1 MHTRTLFAAITI
13 LLLLFISA
21 PLAIVQADTPP
32 PGVDTAQRDDVV
44 PEDDEGGASGAV
56 DDGSGALL
64 PDVDNAQ
71 RDDVVPEDDGGGA
84 SGAVDEGT
92 EGRLPDVDTA
102 QRDDVVPEDDG
113 GGASGAVD
121 DGSGVLLPDVD
132 NAQRDD
138 VIREDDGGGASG
150 AVDEGTEG
158 RLPDVD
164 NAQRDDVVPEDDGG
178 GASGAVDGGVTPPAG
193 VDTAQ
198 RDDVVP
204 EDDGGG
210 ATGAAD
216 DGGVT
221 PPAGVDTAQ
230 RDDVVP
236 EDDGSTTERVPTAP
250 APTGLRVTSDTDDSV
265 SLSWNAVTDAG
276 AYKVE
281 YRRSGSI
288 SWLHAG
294 YVYSNTS
301 DTVDGLDCN
310 TSYYFQVRARGDGS
324 PYSYTYGN
332 PSSSVSETTDA
343 CVAPAPTGLTVTSD
357 TDDSVSLSWNTV
369 TDAGAYKVEYRRS
382 GSISWLHAGY
392 VWSGSS
398 DTVDGL
404 DCNTSY
410 YFQVRARGDG
420 SPYSYTYGN
429 PSSSVSETTDA
440 CVAPAP
446 TGLTVT
452 SDTDDSV
459 SLSWNAVTDAGA
471 YKVEYRRSSSI
482 SWLHA
487 GYVWSG
493 SSDTVDGLDCNTSYY
508 FQVRARG
515 DGSPYSYT
523 YGNPSFSV
531 SETTDACPV
540 PVAPAPTG
548 LTVTSDTDDSVSLS
562 WNAVTDAA
570 VYQVEYRRSSSISW
584 LHAGYVWSGS
594 SDTVDGLDCNT
605 SYDFRVRARGDGSP
619 YSTTYGNP
627 SSSVSE
633 TTGACVAPDAA
644 VYQVEYSK
652 HVRYGG
658 RVGLQRDSRYGL
670 SLHNIWQPFIQRV
683 GDDRSG
689 SGCAR
694 ADTDDSVS
702 LSWNTVTDAVSL
714 SWNACRRRPNVWPAA
729 GNGSDTGSGRI
740 PKEQFHQLAPR
751 RLRVLKHVRYGGRV
765 GLRHELR
772 LSGPRP
778 WRWQPIPHNLRQ
790 PFIQRVRDDL
800 DVFKQPTGL
809 QPCILQLF
817 GQRRWR

>member
-92 EGRLPDVDTA
+92 EGRLPDVDT
-102 QRDDVVPEDDG
+102 
-113 GGASGAVD
+113 
-121 DGSGVLLPDVD
+121 
-132 NAQRDD
+132 
-138 VIREDDGGGASG
+138 
-150 AVDEGTEG
+150 
-158 RLPDVD
+158 
-164 NAQRDDVVPEDDGG
+164 AQRDDVVPEDDGG

-343 CVAPAPTGLTVTSD
+343 CVAPAHGTHGNL
-357 TDDSVSLSWNTV
+357 
-369 TDAGAYKVEYRRS
+369 GHRR
-382 GSISWLHAGY
+382 
-392 VWSGSS
+392 
-398 DTVDGL
+398 
-404 DCNTSY
+404 
-410 YFQVRARGDG
+410 
-420 SPYSYTYGN
+420 
-429 PSSSVSETTDA
+429 
-440 CVAPAP
+440 
-446 TGLTVT
+446 
-452 SDTDDSV
+452 
-459 SLSWNAVTDAGA
+459 
-471 YKVEYRRSSSI
+471 
-482 SWLHA
+482 
-487 GYVWSG
+487 
-493 SSDTVDGLDCNTSYY
+493 
-508 FQVRARG
+508 
-515 DGSPYSYT
+515 
-523 YGNPSFSV
+523 
-531 SETTDACPV
+531 
-540 PVAPAPTG
+540 
-548 LTVTSDTDDSVSLS
+548 
-562 WNAVTDAA
+562 
-570 VYQVEYRRSSSISW
+570 
-584 LHAGYVWSGS
+584 
-594 SDTVDGLDCNT
+594 
-605 SYDFRVRARGDGSP
+605 
-619 YSTTYGNP
+619 
-627 SSSVSE
+627 
-633 TTGACVAPDAA
+633 
-644 VYQVEYSK
+644 
-652 HVRYGG
+652 
-658 RVGLQRDSRYGL
+658 
-670 SLHNIWQPFIQRV
+670 
-683 GDDRSG
+683 
-689 SGCAR
+689 
-694 ADTDDSVS
+694 
-702 LSWNTVTDAVSL
+702 
-714 SWNACRRRPNVWPAA
+714 
-729 GNGSDTGSGRI
+729 
-740 PKEQFHQLAPR
+740 
-751 RLRVLKHVRYGGRV
+751 
-765 GLRHELR
+765 
-772 LSGPRP
+772 
-778 WRWQPIPHNLRQ
+778 
-790 PFIQRVRDDL
+790 
-800 DVFKQPTGL
+800 
-809 QPCILQLF
+809 
-817 GQRRWR
+817 

>member
-32 PGVDTAQRDDVV
+32 PGVDT
-44 PEDDEGGASGAV
+44 
-56 DDGSGALL
+56 
-64 PDVDNAQ
+64 
-71 RDDVVPEDDGGGA
+71 
-84 SGAVDEGT
+84 
-92 EGRLPDVDTA
+92 
-102 QRDDVVPEDDG
+102 
-113 GGASGAVD
+113 
-121 DGSGVLLPDVD
+121 
-132 NAQRDD
+132 
-138 VIREDDGGGASG
+138 
-150 AVDEGTEG
+150 
-158 RLPDVD
+158 
-164 NAQRDDVVPEDDGG
+164 AQRDDVVPEDDGG

-633 TTGACVAPDAA
+633 TTGACVQTTHRP
-644 VYQVEYSK
+644 ST
-652 HVRYGG
+652 
-658 RVGLQRDSRYGL
+658 
-670 SLHNIWQPFIQRV
+670 LHPTAF
-683 GDDRSG
+683 RSTKMALTALPL
-689 SGCAR
+689 AR
-694 ADTDDSVS
+694 S
-702 LSWNTVTDAVSL
+702 
-714 SWNACRRRPNVWPAA
+714 
-729 GNGSDTGSGRI
+729 
-740 PKEQFHQLAPR
+740 
-751 RLRVLKHVRYGGRV
+751 
-765 GLRHELR
+765 
-772 LSGPRP
+772 
-778 WRWQPIPHNLRQ
+778 
-790 PFIQRVRDDL
+790 
-800 DVFKQPTGL
+800 
-809 QPCILQLF
+809 
-817 GQRRWR
+817 

>member
-44 PEDDEGGASGAV
+44 PEDDE
-56 DDGSGALL
+56 
-64 PDVDNAQ
+64 
-71 RDDVVPEDDGGGA
+71 
-84 SGAVDEGT
+84 
-92 EGRLPDVDTA
+92 
-102 QRDDVVPEDDG
+102 

-281 YRRSGSI
+281 YRRSSSI

-294 YVYSNTS
+294 YVYSST
-301 DTVDGLDCN
+301 
-310 TSYYFQVRARGDGS
+310 
-324 PYSYTYGN
+324 
-332 PSSSVSETTDA
+332 
-343 CVAPAPTGLTVTSD
+343 
-357 TDDSVSLSWNTV
+357 
-369 TDAGAYKVEYRRS
+369 
-382 GSISWLHAGY
+382 
-392 VWSGSS
+392 
-398 DTVDGL
+398 
-404 DCNTSY
+404 
-410 YFQVRARGDG
+410 
-420 SPYSYTYGN
+420 
-429 PSSSVSETTDA
+429 
-440 CVAPAP
+440 
-446 TGLTVT
+446 
-452 SDTDDSV
+452 
-459 SLSWNAVTDAGA
+459 
-471 YKVEYRRSSSI
+471 
-482 SWLHA
+482 
-487 GYVWSG
+487 
-493 SSDTVDGLDCNTSYY
+493 SDTVDGLDCNTSYY

-562 WNAVTDAA
+562 WNTVTDAGA
-570 VYQVEYRRSSSISW
+570 YKVEYRRSGSISW
-584 LHAGYVWSGS
+584 LHAGYVYSNT

-605 SYDFRVRARGDGSP
+605 SYYFQVRARGRRQP
-619 YSTTYGNP
+619 LLLY
-627 SSSVSE
+627 
-633 TTGACVAPDAA
+633 
-644 VYQVEYSK
+644 
-652 HVRYGG
+652 
-658 RVGLQRDSRYGL
+658 
-670 SLHNIWQPFIQRV
+670 IWQPFIQRV
-683 GDDRSG
+683 GDDRRMCGSG
-689 SGCAR
+689 SNG
-694 ADTDDSVS
+694 THGN
-702 LSWNTVTDAVSL
+702 LGH
-714 SWNACRRRPNVWPAA
+714 RR
-729 GNGSDTGSGRI
+729 
-740 PKEQFHQLAPR
+740 
-751 RLRVLKHVRYGGRV
+751 
-765 GLRHELR
+765 
-772 LSGPRP
+772 
-778 WRWQPIPHNLRQ
+778 
-790 PFIQRVRDDL
+790 
-800 DVFKQPTGL
+800 
-809 QPCILQLF
+809 
-817 GQRRWR
+817 

>member
-1 MHTRTLFAAITI
+1 M
-13 LLLLFISA
+13 
-21 PLAIVQADTPP
+21 
-32 PGVDTAQRDDVV
+32 
-44 PEDDEGGASGAV
+44 
-56 DDGSGALL
+56 
-64 PDVDNAQ
+64 
-71 RDDVVPEDDGGGA
+71 
-84 SGAVDEGT
+84 
-92 EGRLPDVDTA
+92 
-102 QRDDVVPEDDG
+102 
-113 GGASGAVD
+113 
-121 DGSGVLLPDVD
+121 
-132 NAQRDD
+132 
-138 VIREDDGGGASG
+138 
-150 AVDEGTEG
+150 
-158 RLPDVD
+158 
-164 NAQRDDVVPEDDGG
+164 
-178 GASGAVDGGVTPPAG
+178 
-193 VDTAQ
+193 
-198 RDDVVP
+198 
-204 EDDGGG
+204 
-210 ATGAAD
+210 
-216 DGGVT
+216 
-221 PPAGVDTAQ
+221 
-230 RDDVVP
+230 
-236 EDDGSTTERVPTAP
+236 PTAP

-343 CVAPAPTGLTVTSD
+343 CPVPAPTGLTVTSD

-633 TTGACVAPDAA
+633 TTGACVAPAPTGTHGNLGHRRYCQPELECGNRRSRLSGRIPKEQFHQLA
-644 VYQVEYSK
+644 PRWLRVLK

-658 RVGLQRDSRYGL
+658 RVGLQHGL
-670 SLHNIWQPFIQRV
+670 RLPGPGAGRRQPLFHNIWQPFIQRV
-683 GDDRSG
+683 GDDRRMSG

-694 ADTDDSVS
+694 ADGTH
-702 LSWNTVTDAVSL
+702 
-714 SWNACRRRPNVWPAA
+714 
-729 GNGSDTGSGRI
+729 GN
-740 PKEQFHQLAPR
+740 
-751 RLRVLKHVRYGGRV
+751 
-765 GLRHELR
+765 LRH
-772 LSGPRP
+772 
-778 WRWQPIPHNLRQ
+778 
-790 PFIQRVRDDL
+790 
-800 DVFKQPTGL
+800 
-809 QPCILQLF
+809 
-817 GQRRWR
+817 RR